1 MTPPAGS
8 TAGAPSRRQGASHAS
23 RPRRPSLRIVRSR
36 REKKPAQRGRLV
48 EIVALVLVVASLL
61 AVVIGQAVLAN
72 DQVQMSA
79 LQHELSLEQSTH
91 RQAEL
96 QVANLETPRRIV
108 GDATKAGM
116 VHPAQVIELPYV
128 PLNAPIATPNV
139 TAAPAPTTTT
149 TSTTPPATTT
159 STTSVSTASA
169 SGSTTP

>member
-1 MTPPAGS
+1 M
-8 TAGAPSRRQGASHAS
+8 
-23 RPRRPSLRIVRSR
+23 
-36 REKKPAQRGRLV
+36 V
-48 EIVALVLVVASLL
+48 EIVALALVVGSLV

-91 RQAEL
+91 RHAEL

-149 TSTTPPATTT
+149 TTTTPSATTT
-159 STTSVSTASA
+159 STTAAPTASA

>member
-1 MTPPAGS
+1 MAPSPAA
-8 TAGAPSRRQGASHAS
+8 TATAPSRRHGASHAS

-36 REKKPAQRGRLV
+36 SGKPTQRGRMV
-48 EIVALVLVVASLL
+48 EIVALVLVVGALL

-96 QVANLETPRRIV
+96 QVANLETPQRIV
-108 GDATKAGM
+108 GDATKAGL
-116 VHPAQVIELPYV
+116 VHPPQVIELPYV

-149 TSTTPPATTT
+149 TTPPATTT
-159 STTSVSTASA
+159 STTSASSTSA

>member
-1 MTPPAGS
+1 M
-8 TAGAPSRRQGASHAS
+8 
-23 RPRRPSLRIVRSR
+23 
-36 REKKPAQRGRLV
+36 
-48 EIVALVLVVASLL
+48 
-61 AVVIGQAVLAN
+61 VIGQAVLAN

-128 PLNAPIATPNV
+128 PLNTPIATPNV

-159 STTSVSTASA
+159 STTSASTASA

>member
-1 MTPPAGS
+1 MAPPAAS
-8 TAGAPSRRQGASHAS
+8 TATARSRRHAASHAS

-36 REKKPAQRGRLV
+36 SEKPTQRGRIL
-48 EIVALVLVVASLL
+48 EIVALALVVGSLL

-128 PLNAPIATPNV
+128 PLNVPVPTPNV

-149 TSTTPPATTT
+149 TTTPPATTT
-159 STTSVSTASA
+159 NSTTSASTASA

>member
-1 MTPPAGS
+1 MAPPSAS
-8 TAGAPSRRQGASHAS
+8 TATAPSRRQGASHAT
-23 RPRRPSLRIVRSR
+23 RPRRPSLRVVRSR
-36 REKKPAQRGRLV
+36 SGKPTQRGRMI

-96 QVANLETPRRIV
+96 QVATLETPQRIV

-116 VHPAQVIELPYV
+116 VRPPVVTELPYV
-128 PLNAPIATPNV
+128 PLNTPIATPNV

-149 TSTTPPATTT
+149 TAPTATTT
-159 STTSVSTASA
+159 TTTSASTTSAT
-169 SGSTTP
+169 GSTTP

>member
-1 MTPPAGS
+1 MAPPAAS
-8 TAGAPSRRQGASHAS
+8 TATARSRRLGASDAS

-36 REKKPAQRGRLV
+36 SGKPTRRGRII
-48 EIVALVLVVASLL
+48 EIVALALVVGSLV

-72 DQVQMSA
+72 DQVQISA

-116 VHPAQVIELPYV
+116 VRPAQVIELPYV

-149 TSTTPPATTT
+149 TTTPPATTT
-159 STTSVSTASA
+159 STTSASTASA